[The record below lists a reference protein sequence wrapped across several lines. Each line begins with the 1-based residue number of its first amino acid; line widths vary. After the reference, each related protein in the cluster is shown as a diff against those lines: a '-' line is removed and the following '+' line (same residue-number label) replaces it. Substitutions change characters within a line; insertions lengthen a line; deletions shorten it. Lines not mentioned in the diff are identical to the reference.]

1 LVFYV
6 AAPGGQQPNK
16 HTDRLKTIDCP
27 DSERAYL
34 LNNIWLLQ
42 AVRASVQL
50 RQARSHSCI
59 HNCTPPVWSAAED
72 SSSVRYVHIHV
83 LCSLIHRPSAASAL
97 LRNLPPASNAA
108 RKLGWRGE
116 LAPTSEQHAGRD
128 STHTHTHTHTNPPSA
143 SSHATI
149 LCCQLLTDSGYLHAG
164 CGSRLARPTSYA
176 RLKHALVLAQGT
188 PVALFQGSKST
199 DPPMQHIASRAADL
213 RTIMPRHGNPKEL
226 TINLTA
232 EDDRNA
238 PRDRPNSSPIALEGV
253 DLSSIDGGI
262 GHASLPASPPASSSS
277 PRKTSTS
284 KSILSTFK
292 NRSREASRER
302 SRERAL
308 QEQQDS
314 KDQARCMQE
323 QEGHVPETGS
333 MSKVYHLRKA
343 PGSTPELSLVS
354 SAESVAKGQN
364 EGTQKAVITC
374 FQMTYE
380 RWRAQGGM

>member
-1 LVFYV
+1 MLQPLV
-6 AAPGGQQPNK
+6 
-16 HTDRLKTIDCP
+16 
-27 DSERAYL
+27 
-34 LNNIWLLQ
+34 
-42 AVRASVQL
+42 
-50 RQARSHSCI
+50 
-59 HNCTPPVWSAAED
+59 D
-72 SSSVRYVHIHV
+72 SSPTNTPIVSRQLTARTASAPIFLTTSGY
-83 LCSLIHRPSAASAL
+83 CRPSA
-97 LRNLPPASNAA
+97 PASSCDRHVRIAA
-108 RKLGWRGE
+108 YTTARRPSGVQQKTAAASGMSISTFFVLSYTARQLQAHCCAISHRRPMRRESWAGE
-116 LAPTSEQHAGRD
+116 ASWHPPQN
-128 STHTHTHTHTNPPSA
+128 STPAATAHTHTHTHTNPPSA